1 MADADVAAVLMS
13 MPHDI
18 GYAPGPIPSL
28 PRPFP
33 GCCCYTF
40 ACKLRFT
47 ARNAR
52 HSRRQVT
59 LSPGWSAFLT
69 RHQTLEALCCSPY
82 AVVRWS
88 HCASM
93 MTAGQQICPAERRRH
108 RQQAPQ
114 LRTWTQ
120 SHRRPRSLTERTS
133 FLPQSAACPRG
144 LPPLRTL
151 PSTPRPS
158 HQSTRYLNGS
168 RCNSF
173 PILPGL
179 QYIYPQ
185 VCTQPRSVLCQH
197 HHRHLVYLPEK
208 LRPPKFPKVQCVMPQ
223 GGAHHGSSY
232 GEAMSAELKRLQ
244 AKQLKRLHQAAEAAE
259 VDLGP
264 GWTAEVKVRQQGTT
278 AGIAHIHNS
287 TSDPCIARSP
297 CQCDP
302 AVGITEAPF
311 GCTGAGA
318 PDRTANLTS
327 I

>member
-1 MADADVAAVLMS
+1 MQRRPGGRDGPDLDMADADVAAVLMS

-133 FLPQSAACPRG
+133 FLPQSAACPQG

-168 RCNSF
+168 RCNNFS
-173 PILPGL
+173 ISPGL
-179 QYIYPQ
+179 IYIYVQ
-185 VCTQPRSVLCQH
+185 VCTQPASVLCQH
-197 HHRHLVYLPEK
+197 HCRLVVYLREK
-208 LRPPKFPKVQCVMPQ
+208 LCPC
-223 GGAHHGSSY
+223 
-232 GEAMSAELKRLQ
+232 ELAISTVCL
-244 AKQLKRLHQAAEAAE
+244 
-259 VDLGP
+259 D
-264 GWTAEVKVRQQGTT
+264 
-278 AGIAHIHNS
+278 AGR
-287 TSDPCIARSP
+287 CSP
-297 CQCDP
+297 WL
-302 AVGITEAPF
+302 VIW
-311 GCTGAGA
+311 
-318 PDRTANLTS
+318 
-327 I
+327 